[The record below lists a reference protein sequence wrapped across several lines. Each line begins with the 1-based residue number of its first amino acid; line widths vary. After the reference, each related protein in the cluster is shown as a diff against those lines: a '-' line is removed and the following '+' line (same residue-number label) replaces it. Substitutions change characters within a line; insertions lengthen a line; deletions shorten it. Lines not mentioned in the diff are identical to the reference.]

1 MTDESLP
8 PIYPLTDFFRNPE
21 RGFYRLSDD
30 GTLLA
35 YMEPVAFGD
44 GPPRRNLFV
53 QPLEGSQPVGE
64 ARCLTRETD
73 RDIAE
78 YYWKGS
84 DILLYAKDFEGD
96 ENFHVVAVDVNS
108 AAVSDLTPYPDTR
121 AGIAD
126 ELYDDP
132 DHILIAHNHRDAQA
146 FDVYRVNVRT
156 GEETPVA
163 ENPGNIVAWHT
174 DHHGRVR
181 AATASDGLETTLLY
195 RENESEPFRP
205 IITTD
210 FRTTVSPELFTFD
223 DRKLYA
229 LSNRDRDCLAL
240 VVIDPENPDLE
251 QLVFEVPG
259 VDLEGVSYSRLRHV
273 LTAALYQTDRPKYH
287 FFDQLAAERHLR
299 VSEALPGY
307 EIMLQSGTRDER
319 KFIVAA
325 YNDRTPGSR
334 FLYDDES
341 GSLTKLGDIN
351 PALPE
356 SDMAEVRPIQYTSRD
371 GLVIHGYLTLPKGR
385 DPKGLPC
392 VVNPHGGP
400 WTRDGWGFNPEAQF
414 LANRGYCVLQMN
426 FRGSTGYGRQFWE
439 AGFGQW
445 GLAMQDDITDGV
457 QWLIDQ
463 GIVDRNRIAIYGG
476 SYGGYAVLSGITR
489 TPDLYAAAVD
499 FVGVSNL
506 LTFLNTI
513 PPYWKPMLEKMHSMV
528 GHPERDRERLVA
540 TSPALN
546 AEHIRTPLF
555 IAQGARDPRVNKD
568 ESDQMVAALRA
579 RGVEVEY
586 MVKEN
591 EGHGFHNDENKF
603 EFYERMEAFLSQH
616 LGGATPMPGS
626 SPQ

>member
-1 MTDESLP
+1 KLQGVREVRRPQHGLGGDGVSIQEYDFQGRGCHVSPLLGLFRIALDCHVAALPIRYSNGFVSVVHLHGGPFVANGESMTDESLP

-210 FRTTVSPELFTFD
+210 FRTTVSP
-223 DRKLYA
+223 
-229 LSNRDRDCLAL
+229 
-240 VVIDPENPDLE
+240 
-251 QLVFEVPG
+251 
-259 VDLEGVSYSRLRHV
+259 
-273 LTAALYQTDRPKYH
+273 
-287 FFDQLAAERHLR
+287 
-299 VSEALPGY
+299 
-307 EIMLQSGTRDER
+307 
-319 KFIVAA
+319 
-325 YNDRTPGSR
+325 
-334 FLYDDES
+334 
-341 GSLTKLGDIN
+341 
-351 PALPE
+351 
-356 SDMAEVRPIQYTSRD
+356 
-371 GLVIHGYLTLPKGR
+371 
-385 DPKGLPC
+385 
-392 VVNPHGGP
+392 
-400 WTRDGWGFNPEAQF
+400 
-414 LANRGYCVLQMN
+414 
-426 FRGSTGYGRQFWE
+426 
-439 AGFGQW
+439 
-445 GLAMQDDITDGV
+445 
-457 QWLIDQ
+457 
-463 GIVDRNRIAIYGG
+463 
-476 SYGGYAVLSGITR
+476 
-489 TPDLYAAAVD
+489 
-499 FVGVSNL
+499 
-506 LTFLNTI
+506 
-513 PPYWKPMLEKMHSMV
+513 
-528 GHPERDRERLVA
+528 
-540 TSPALN
+540 
-546 AEHIRTPLF
+546 
-555 IAQGARDPRVNKD
+555 
-568 ESDQMVAALRA
+568 
-579 RGVEVEY
+579 
-586 MVKEN
+586 
-591 EGHGFHNDENKF
+591 
-603 EFYERMEAFLSQH
+603 
-616 LGGATPMPGS
+616 
-626 SPQ
+626 

>member
-1 MTDESLP
+1 
-8 PIYPLTDFFRNPE
+8 
-21 RGFYRLSDD
+21 
-30 GTLLA
+30 
-35 YMEPVAFGD
+35 
-44 GPPRRNLFV
+44 
-53 QPLEGSQPVGE
+53 
-64 ARCLTRETD
+64 

-240 VVIDPENPDLE
+240 VVIDPEDPDLE

-273 LTAALYQTDRPKYH
+273 LTAALYQADRAKYH

-307 EIMLQSGTRDER
+307 EIMLQYGTRDER
-319 KFIVAA
+319 KFNVAA

-341 GSLTKLGDIN
+341 GRLTKLGDIN

-356 SDMAEVRPIQYTSRD
+356 SDMAELRPIQYTSPD
-371 GLVIHGYLTLPKGR
+371 GLVIHGYLALPKGR

-463 GIVDRNRIAIYGG
+463 GIVD
-476 SYGGYAVLSGITR
+476 
-489 TPDLYAAAVD
+489 
-499 FVGVSNL
+499 
-506 LTFLNTI
+506 
-513 PPYWKPMLEKMHSMV
+513 
-528 GHPERDRERLVA
+528 
-540 TSPALN
+540 
-546 AEHIRTPLF
+546 
-555 IAQGARDPRVNKD
+555 
-568 ESDQMVAALRA
+568 
-579 RGVEVEY
+579 
-586 MVKEN
+586 
-591 EGHGFHNDENKF
+591 
-603 EFYERMEAFLSQH
+603 
-616 LGGATPMPGS
+616 
-626 SPQ
+626 

>member
-1 MTDESLP
+1 
-8 PIYPLTDFFRNPE
+8 
-21 RGFYRLSDD
+21 FYRLSDD

-210 FRTTVSPELFTFD
+210 RKSVVSPELFTFD

-240 VVIDPENPDLE
+240 VVIDPEDPDLE

-325 YNDRTPGSR
+325 YND
-334 FLYDDES
+334 
-341 GSLTKLGDIN
+341 
-351 PALPE
+351 
-356 SDMAEVRPIQYTSRD
+356 
-371 GLVIHGYLTLPKGR
+371 
-385 DPKGLPC
+385 
-392 VVNPHGGP
+392 
-400 WTRDGWGFNPEAQF
+400 
-414 LANRGYCVLQMN
+414 
-426 FRGSTGYGRQFWE
+426 
-439 AGFGQW
+439 
-445 GLAMQDDITDGV
+445 
-457 QWLIDQ
+457 
-463 GIVDRNRIAIYGG
+463 
-476 SYGGYAVLSGITR
+476 
-489 TPDLYAAAVD
+489 
-499 FVGVSNL
+499 
-506 LTFLNTI
+506 
-513 PPYWKPMLEKMHSMV
+513 
-528 GHPERDRERLVA
+528 
-540 TSPALN
+540 
-546 AEHIRTPLF
+546 
-555 IAQGARDPRVNKD
+555 
-568 ESDQMVAALRA
+568 
-579 RGVEVEY
+579 
-586 MVKEN
+586 
-591 EGHGFHNDENKF
+591 
-603 EFYERMEAFLSQH
+603 
-616 LGGATPMPGS
+616 
-626 SPQ
+626 